1 MKDLLFGW
9 ITKGQYELSFLD
21 SIIGI
26 IEIFG
31 TLFLICLILAGIFTL
46 KEKIKNRKDNKKWK
60 K

>member
-9 ITKGQYELSFLD
+9 ITKGHYELSFLD

-31 TLFLICLILAGIFTL
+31 TLFLICLILAVILTL
-46 KEKIKNRKDNKKWK
+46 KEKIKNRKGDKNDKK
-60 K
+60 